1 NQSEYA
7 SALKIGTTCA
17 VLDLVEMDVIP
28 ESVRLADP
36 IRALKEISRDPEWKW
51 LVKRL
56 DGSKIGA
63 IDLQRIYLEL
73 AQQHLAGKDAQTDW
87 VLREWEYVLAG
98 LELDPMTLDDRLDW
112 VAKRKLFQIYMDAE
126 GVGWQDDM
134 LQSLDL
140 EYHNANPETSLYYGL
155 VQAGQMQRVTTDEA
169 IEAAVTRPPCD
180 TRALGR
186 GHVIRRLIESRNK
199 RYVIDWDSIYVD
211 RERFMD
217 LRNPFH
223 TYKREA
229 EKFAAKL

>member
-1 NQSEYA
+1 
-7 SALKIGTTCA
+7 ALKIGTTCA
-17 VLDLVEMDVIP
+17 VLDLVELDVIP

-36 IRALKEISRDPEWKW
+36 IRALKEISRDPEGKW

-73 AQQHLAGKDAQTDW
+73 AQRHLAEKDAQTDW
-87 VLREWEYVLAG
+87 VLREWECVLAG
-98 LELDPMTLDDRLDW
+98 LELDPMTLADRLDW
-112 VAKRKLFQIYMDAE
+112 VAKRKLFGMYMDAE
-126 GVGWQDDM
+126 GVGWQDDV

-140 EYHNANPETSLYYGL
+140 EYHNANPETGLYYGL
-155 VQAGQMQRVTTDEA
+155 VQAGQMQRVTTDQA
-169 IEAAVTRPPCD
+169 IEAAVTTPPQN

-186 GHVIRRLIESRNK
+186 SQVIRRLMDSKNK

-217 LRNPFH
+217 LR
-223 TYKREA
+223 K
-229 EKFAAKL
+229 